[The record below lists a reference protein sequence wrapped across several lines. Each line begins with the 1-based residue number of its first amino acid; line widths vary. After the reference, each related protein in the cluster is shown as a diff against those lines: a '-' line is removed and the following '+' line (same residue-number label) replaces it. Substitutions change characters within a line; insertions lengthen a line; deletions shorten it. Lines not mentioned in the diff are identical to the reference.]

1 MEDPALC
8 DLPVSTRAAV
18 LGLGGLCGLGLLC
31 VAGLLLA
38 IVSVAHLRS
47 SGAPVPE
54 GAAPALYRFAAG
66 TAAVALCRGALASM
80 VLRRSA
86 VGRRLACLVETGVIA
101 LGLLSWYNG
110 PGFEGPR
117 AGMTAS
123 TADVASWFGAT
134 IGIAVSIAIIL
145 LLWTRAS
152 EDWCDR

>member
-1 MEDPALC
+1 MEDPALG
-8 DLPVSTRAAV
+8 DLPASTRAAV
-18 LGLGGLCGLGLLC
+18 LTLGGLCGLGLLC
-31 VAGLLLA
+31 AAGLFLA

-66 TAAVALCRGALASM
+66 TVAVAVCRGALASM
-80 VLRRSA
+80 VMRRSA
-86 VGRRLACLVETGVIA
+86 VARRLACLVEAGVIA

-117 AGMTAS
+117 AGQTAL
-123 TADVASWFGAT
+123 TADLASWFGAT
-134 IGIAVSIAIIL
+134 AGIAVSFAIVL

-152 EDWCDR
+152 EAWCDR